1 MYVLALGRK
10 DMREQRKS
18 LIGRVTSD
26 RMDKTV
32 VVTVQ
37 RVTQHPLY
45 GKIVKVNKKYKAH
58 DEDNDARQGDIV
70 RIRECRPVSKEK
82 RFFVEEIIE
91 RPEIV

>member
-1 MYVLALGRK
+1 
-10 DMREQRKS
+10 MREQRKA

-26 RMDKTV
+26 KMDKTV

-45 GKIVKVNKKYKAH
+45 GKTLKVNKKYKVH
-58 DEDNDARQGDIV
+58 NENNDARHGDLV
-70 RIRECRPVSKEK
+70 RIRECRPISKDK
-82 RFFVEEIIE
+82 RFFVEQIIE